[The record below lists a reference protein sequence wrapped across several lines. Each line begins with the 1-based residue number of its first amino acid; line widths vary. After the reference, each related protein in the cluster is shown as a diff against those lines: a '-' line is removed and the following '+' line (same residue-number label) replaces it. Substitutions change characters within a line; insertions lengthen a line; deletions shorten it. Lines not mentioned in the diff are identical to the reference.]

1 MLLAEEPLR
10 VLIWASY
17 PALRAGLAELVRDGG
32 FEVAGELSSVTGV
45 EALDIDADVLVASID
60 AGTEGEVARLA
71 ELLQLPSIFIV
82 AAGELRQ
89 VAGRDLDAAHGW
101 ISRES
106 SGAELVA
113 AIRAVA
119 SGLIVIEPSLAAH
132 LLPGGPQEAGD
143 RVEAGMQ
150 LTARELDVLRWLAAG
165 LPNKA
170 IALEL
175 GISEHT
181 VKFHVGSVLSKLDAR
196 SRTEAVT
203 TAARR
208 GLLAL

>member
-1 MLLAEEPLR
+1 MPADTVR
-10 VLIWASY
+10 VLVWASY
-17 PALRAGLAELVRDGG
+17 PALRAGLSVLFRDEV
-32 FEVAGELSSVTGV
+32 FSVAGELGTVTGLETTDV
-45 EALDIDADVLVASID
+45 AADVLVADVD
-60 AGTEGEVARLA
+60 ADSEREVARLA
-71 ELLQLPSIFIV
+71 SLLSLPAVFILASGDPRRVV
-82 AAGELRQ
+82 A
-89 VAGRDLDAAHGW
+89 RDLDTAHGW
-101 ISRES
+101 ISRETT
-106 SGAELVA
+106 GPELA
-113 AIRAVA
+113 TAIRAVA
-119 SGLIVIEPSLAAH
+119 AGLLVIDPAFASDLFEETRASTGTEDA
-132 LLPGGPQEAGD
+132 LPD
-143 RVEAGMQ
+143 TQ
-150 LTARELDVLRWLAAG
+150 LTTRELDVLRWLAAG

>member
-1 MLLAEEPLR
+1 VLAEPHR

-17 PALRAGLAELVRDGG
+17 PALRAGLGGLMREAG
-32 FEVAGELSSVTGV
+32 FEVVAELGTIAGLETTDV
-45 EALDIDADVLVASID
+45 AADVLVANVD
-60 AGTEGEVARLA
+60 EETQNDVTRLA
-71 ELLQLPSIFIV
+71 ELLALPTVFIV
-82 AAGELRQ
+82 GGNDPRPLAAADFDEAR
-89 VAGRDLDAAHGW
+89 GW
-101 ISRES
+101 ISRDS
-106 SGAELVA
+106 TGPELA
-113 AIRAVA
+113 AAVRAVA
-119 SGLIVIEPSLAAH
+119 AGLLVIDPSFASSLFET
-132 LLPGGPQEAGD
+132 PQEPAD
-143 RVEAGMQ
+143 ETDVETQ

-208 GLLAL
+208 GLLTL

>member
-1 MLLAEEPLR
+1 MPSDRIR
-10 VLIWASY
+10 VLVWASY
-17 PALRAGLAELVRDGG
+17 PALRAGLSGLIRDEGFSVAAELGATVGL
-32 FEVAGELSSVTGV
+32 ETI
-45 EALDIDADVLVASID
+45 DIAADVLVADVD
-60 AGTEGEVARLA
+60 ADSEREVTRLA
-71 ELLQLPSIFIV
+71 ALLSLPSIFIL
-82 AAGELRQ
+82 ASGDARQ
-89 VAGRDLDAAHGW
+89 VAARDLDAARGW
-101 ISRES
+101 VSRDVT
-106 SGAELVA
+106 GPELA
-113 AIRAVA
+113 TAIRAVA
-119 SGLIVIEPSLAAH
+119 AGLLVIDPSFASDLFE
-132 LLPGGPQEAGD
+132 EAQS
-143 RVEAGMQ
+143 RVPVESTDLETQ